1 MVTGVVAPVPRF
13 WGENMAG
20 ETASP
25 AGGLKH
31 RKMLVVLTIWL
42 VVLTILKNISQ
53 WEGLSHIW
61 KIKNLWNHQPD
72 YDYYPLVNVYITME
86 NHHLYEK
93 INYKWQ
99 FSIAMLVYQRVNL
112 GEWSNGM
119 WVRFDGRNYS
129 HKWRI
134 SNISK
139 QFELTSGLVLALGW
153 QADWTRAHRHR
164 THSHSPYFAATNLG
178 NRFDLV
184 CHHAGNL
191 GHTRV
196 SWLRWAQ
203 TCRWNMVKQHQPLY
217 FEPCP
222 LSGSTS
228 LGCCQSCDL
237 FKGHIKSIRW
247 QFLESWNSLGPAICK
262 NHAVATFMSPP

>member
-1 MVTGVVAPVPRF
+1 MVVSCLKQRHGYRSCCARPKVLGRKHGWWNRITCRGI
-13 WGENMAG
+13 E
-20 ETASP
+20 ASKDVDGFNHLV
-25 AGGLKH
+25 GGFNHLEE
-31 RKMLVVLTIWL
+31 
-42 VVLTILKNISQ
+42 NISQ
-53 WEGLSHIW
+53 CEGLSHIW

-86 NHHLYEK
+86 NHHLYGK

-119 WVRFDGRNYS
+119 WVRFDGWNYS

-139 QFELTSGLVLALGW
+139 QFELTSGLILALGW
-153 QADWTRAHRHR
+153 QAAWTRAHRHR

-191 GHTRV
+191 GHTRDK
-196 SWLRWAQ
+196 
-203 TCRWNMVKQHQPLY
+203 C
-217 FEPCP
+217 
-222 LSGSTS
+222 
-228 LGCCQSCDL
+228 LG
-237 FKGHIKSIRW
+237 
-247 QFLESWNSLGPAICK
+247 
-262 NHAVATFMSPP
+262 